1 VLNSY
6 GWSETLQQQFQIHAA
21 HGLAPGRVIVQQR
34 GLYVLATGMGEVT
47 AQLSGRFAH
56 EAEAGAYP
64 VAGDWVA
71 A

>member
-1 VLNSY
+1 M
-6 GWSETLQQQFQIHAA
+6 
-21 HGLAPGRVIVQQR
+21 IVQQR
-34 GLYVLATGMGEVT
+34 GLYVLATNLGEMT

-71 A
+71 AAPVSIFARS